1 MDMSGRLHAPAA
13 LPLEK
18 QPLGGWMGPRAGLDM
33 VVKRKGPSPCR
44 ESNPDRPAHSLVAIP
59 NELPRFLNV
68 VKVNMKSVNVE
79 KNANKQSPTGARI
92 IM

>member
-1 MDMSGRLHAPAA
+1 
-13 LPLEK
+13 
-18 QPLGGWMGPRAGLDM
+18 
-33 VVKRKGPSPCR
+33 
-44 ESNPDRPAHSLVAIP
+44 
-59 NELPRFLNV
+59 